1 MAVAIILHIITV
13 EIPITARIWVIGVNL
28 TNRVSLSVRKNNLFS
43 GTLGSRNEFKLF
55 LIFVNKL
62 QPYYYFKVVI
72 LLIGLLIA
80 NVAFGRNKFE
90 KFMSCR
96 FLRQFL
102 GWCFANFNQRMPG
115 GNKVLSTSGQ

>member
-1 MAVAIILHIITV
+1 
-13 EIPITARIWVIGVNL
+13 
-28 TNRVSLSVRKNNLFS
+28 
-43 GTLGSRNEFKLF
+43 

-62 QPYYYFKVVI
+62 HPYYDFKVVI

-96 FLRQFL
+96 SLRQFL

-115 GNKVLSTSGQ
+115 GNKV